1 MNQQFSRLL
10 FNINDSGLG
19 CLLTLIL
26 IAFLLGSVGL
36 GWVVNGVLLV
46 FALLMLTPVM
56 AFFVIRW
63 YLKRNLVEAR
73 CPTCSYQ
80 FTGFNNTDC
89 RCPNC
94 QEMLRVESGHFQRI
108 TPAGTIDVDAI
119 EVPTQQLE
127 D

>member
-1 MNQQFSRLL
+1 MNQEFRRLF

-19 CLLTLIL
+19 CTLTLIF
-26 IAFLLGSVGL
+26 IALLLGSVGL
-36 GWVVNGVLLV
+36 GWIVNGILLV
-46 FALLMLTPVM
+46 FALLMVTPVI

-63 YLKRNLVEAR
+63 YLKRNLVEDQ
-73 CPTCSYQ
+73 CPVCSYQ
-80 FTGFNNTDC
+80 FTGFNNTQC

-94 QEMLRVESGHFQRI
+94 QEILKVESGRFQRI

>member
-1 MNQQFSRLL
+1 MNQEFRRLL

-19 CLLTLIL
+19 CLLTLIF

-46 FALLMLTPVM
+46 FALLMLTPVI

-63 YLKRNLVEAR
+63 YLKRNIVEDR
-73 CPTCSYQ
+73 CPVCSYQ
-80 FTGFNNTDC
+80 FTGFNNAEC

-94 QEMLRVESGHFQRI
+94 QEILKVESGRFQRI
-108 TPAGTIDVDAI
+108 TPSGTIDVDAI
-119 EVPTQQLE
+119 EVPTKQLE